1 MTSGLSQTRWTMG
14 RMVSIEWVEMFPIEN
29 IKLGQGGRKGRT
41 LKVMA
46 GEDQVPRWRRVFVC
60 SSERLKI
67 RKTAGARLSFFASS
81 LGIGADTSTSVD
93 LVISD
98 AAVNISSRMSSWL
111 VRFCASPSKGWA
123 RSLPPLCCS
132 HSAAKSMSMCSKTA
146 VGYASWTGGSGP
158 AVYLSRALRGV
169 NLPAGTL
176 FLLAAASR
184 QFLVDEGMSM
194 GGRTGMKLFGVA
206 PFPGLARGC
215 GVAGGAVSLMGVR
228 MRRGAGGMG
237 TSVGD
242 MLVREGVSRRRVGVV
257 GEVPR
262 AFFKEVWGG
271 KRGGVSRLGP
281 RIGMR
286 QWAEPGDP
294 VGPAGWRPLGQRW
307 ALWRALGAGYSS
319 VGGGQSAP
327 CLWGYFS
334 GGVLMAWGIGRT
346 TGGFLIFAGL

>member
-1 MTSGLSQTRWTMG
+1 MG
-14 RMVSIEWVEMFPIEN
+14 RMVSIEWVEMFPTEN
-29 IKLGQGGRKGRT
+29 IKLGQGGRRGKDPKGNGWGGPGSS
-41 LKVMA
+41 L
-46 GEDQVPRWRRVFVC
+46 RRFVC

-206 PFPGLARGC
+206 PFRGWRV
-215 GVAGGAVSLMGVR
+215 GVGWRGGAVSLMGVR

-242 MLVREGVSRRRVGVV
+242 MLVREGYRVG
-257 GEVPR
+257 G
-262 AFFKEVWGG
+262 WGLSG
-271 KRGGVSRLGP
+271 RFQSFLQRSLGWERGGGVALVRGLVCDNGLSRGILLVLQDGVHWDRESALDGGRWELGIP
-281 RIGMR
+281 
-286 QWAEPGDP
+286 QWGEGSLRL
-294 VGPAGWRPLGQRW
+294 VCGVIL
-307 ALWRALGAGYSS
+307 
-319 VGGGQSAP
+319 VGG
-327 CLWGYFS
+327 FS
-334 GGVLMAWGIGRT
+334 WHGA
-346 TGGFLIFAGL
+346 